1 MAAPNVEKYVIFRT
15 VKPDRRFDEPLRDA
29 VDAAVRSHGGHG
41 VWRSSAR
48 AGRSYG
54 LLEFADATSAA
65 AAAVEAGACGATI
78 DDCAVI
84 ALAVFPEV
92 PEALPH
98 LLDALAGAG
107 RPAGIRSCEPCS
119 NGGLVVEWDLE
130 RSPAGV
136 VLGAIDVELRRFN
149 SGRTAELLT
158 PLSPQSIAR
167 IAADGLQSP
176 ELTSDRVLE
185 VLLERAGLHV

>member
-1 MAAPNVEKYVIFRT
+1 
-15 VKPDRRFDEPLRDA
+15 
-29 VDAAVRSHGGHG
+29 
-41 VWRSSAR
+41 
-48 AGRSYG
+48 
-54 LLEFADATSAA
+54 
-65 AAAVEAGACGATI
+65 
-78 DDCAVI
+78 
-84 ALAVFPEV
+84 
-92 PEALPH
+92 
-98 LLDALAGAG
+98 
-107 RPAGIRSCEPCS
+107 
-119 NGGLVVEWDLE
+119 VVEWDLE